1 MCAYLLINLSI
12 FHPSV
17 FLVIYLSIDLFVRPS
32 DCASVRLFICVYKER
47 DELQRIGKKREIET
61 QWENSIQRWR
71 LGVTTSVPLNYIHV
85 LSHVMKYFF
94 KMYSG
99 FSGWMEGGDC
109 CFKVYLRKNC
119 TNWHSNSSICVWI
132 HKIKEILHK
141 SNISILSRCL
151 VTNGINS
158 SLQPLFLSVL
168 QWVFSCLLRWFRS

>member
-1 MCAYLLINLSI
+1 MLACVYVPICLSILSI
-12 FHPSV
+12 FHRSV
-17 FLVIYLSIDLFVRPS
+17 DLFIYLSVDLFVRPS

-132 HKIKEILHK
+132 HNVK
-141 SNISILSRCL
+141 SNLSILSRYL
-151 VTNGINS
+151 VTNGRNT
-158 SLQPLFLSVL
+158 SLQPLFLFVL
-168 QWVFSCLLRWFRS
+168 QQMFSCLFRWFRS